1 MQLKDAAAAFVN
13 RYLSDSDV
21 EVDPD
26 KAVQRMASAYNDQVL
41 YYGQEKERRDVL
53 REYADLV
60 KRWPVRRYWA
70 QQMTVNCYTADKCV
84 IDAVMSW
91 DNSSQARNARSTGT
105 STLHLFVRKWDGRF
119 LIDAVNG
126 EVKSRLVSKL
136 TQQPPQPCLFGVLCL
151 NE

>member
-1 MQLKDAAAAFVN
+1 MLRSIPIRPFNGWPQPIMTSVF
-13 RYLSDSDV
+13 
-21 EVDPD
+21 
-26 KAVQRMASAYNDQVL
+26 

-126 EVKSRLVSKL
+126 EVKSEQACVEVNPTAASAVLVWGSVFK
-136 TQQPPQPCLFGVLCL
+136 
-151 NE
+151 